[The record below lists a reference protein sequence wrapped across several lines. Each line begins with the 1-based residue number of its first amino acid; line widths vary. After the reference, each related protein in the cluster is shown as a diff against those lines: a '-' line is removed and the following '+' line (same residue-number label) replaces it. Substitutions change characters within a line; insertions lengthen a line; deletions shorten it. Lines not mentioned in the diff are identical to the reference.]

1 VGSCCGSI
9 SAGWTRGCVS
19 EKWRQ
24 AGPGNT
30 VGFIGPIRPKQKY
43 FASVIGLP
51 IRINTSPWKT
61 INTFGTGW
69 GM

>member
-1 VGSCCGSI
+1 
-9 SAGWTRGCVS
+9 
-19 EKWRQ
+19 
-24 AGPGNT
+24 